1 MEILLFAFA
10 NDRHKPLPTLTEEYL
25 SINKILAPRVLRQ
38 HFLAWAISHATL
50 EEVAYYLALFR
61 DRIKLFQFSGHA
73 GRDLLVL
80 EDGASRAP
88 GMAHLLGQCP
98 NLQVVVLNG
107 CSTRGQVKALHQ
119 AGIPL
124 VIATSAPVNDHKAT
138 QFAKRLLQSL
148 ETGQNIE
155 TAFELACGEVLA
167 KQQVDINRDI
177 GFLAK
182 GANADAVWGIF
193 VHPDK
198 QEAGKW
204 SLPHQANRVSN
215 SSLEPNELLL
225 DTLFE
230 TFARTNVAVKKLRD
244 AEKNLVEDR
253 ESIISA
259 LLKAL
264 PAPISEQI
272 RKLVMPSMPG
282 AVEGFDLPG
291 PMRLEQLAQTY
302 QITMDFMVFTML
314 AQIWEMS
321 YEENWDTKAELQ
333 TALLEYLH
341 LKPEERSDY
350 DYFSLIRTLQSSLQT
365 ENEALFIQE
374 FSALNEKFLANEAIK
389 NACFF
394 LETLRR
400 QLEVANAMD
409 MRELCERAESALAN
423 IFKELDYLGKY
434 ILATI
439 RNIDVQKYRYK
450 QDAQFEH
457 LVMKWHGA
465 IGMYDKEYRRQSEFM
480 DNRSVVLLKW
490 EESGRSNRFL
500 NLSPF
505 ILDENT
511 FEQVP
516 DLSLSKL
523 YFFSSKDGETLYYKC
538 INDPEGDIID
548 LDDPVFYLRKK
559 RRTKFQ
565 LAKDQFQAFF
575 VHLLKPKAS

>member
-1 MEILLFAFA
+1 MDILLFAFA
-10 NDRHKPLPTLTEEYL
+10 NDRHQPLPTLTEEYL
-25 SINKILAPRVLRQ
+25 AINQILAPRVLRQ

-50 EEVAYYLALFR
+50 DDVAYYLTLFR
-61 DRIKLFQFSGHA
+61 DRIKFFQFSGHA
-73 GRDLLVL
+73 GRDFLLL
-80 EDGASRAP
+80 ENGHNRTE
-88 GMAHLLGQCP
+88 GIIHLLGQCP
-98 NLQVVVLNG
+98 HLEVVVLNG
-107 CSTRGQVKALHQ
+107 CSTRSQVDALHQ

-138 QFAKRLLQSL
+138 RFSKRLLQAL
-148 ETGQNIE
+148 ETGQSVE

-167 KQQVDINRDI
+167 QQSINIYRDL
-177 GFLAK
+177 GSLRQGKDEA
-182 GANADAVWGIF
+182 AVWCMLA
-193 VHPDK
+193 HPD
-198 QEAGKW
+198 QPQSRQW
-204 SLPHQANRVSN
+204 CLPSKASQVST
-215 SSLEPNELLL
+215 SDLEPNELLL

-230 TFARTNVAVKKLRD
+230 TFARTHVEVRQLWETN
-244 AEKNLVEDR
+244 KNLEEDR

-282 AVEGFDLPG
+282 AAAGFDKPG
-291 PMRLEQLAQTY
+291 PMRLEQMAQTY

-321 YEENWDTKAELQ
+321 YRAHWITKAALQ
-333 TALLEYLH
+333 SALLEYLH
-341 LKPEERSDY
+341 LQPEERPDY
-350 DYFSLIRTLQSSLQT
+350 DYFSLIRTLQPAFAGEKDT
-365 ENEALFIQE
+365 LFIQE
-374 FSALNEKFLANEAIK
+374 FAELHDKFINNEAIK

-400 QLEVANAMD
+400 QVEVAHAMD
-409 MRELCERAESALAN
+409 MHELCERAEKALAEL
-423 IFKELDYLGKY
+423 FKELDYLGHY

-465 IGMYDKEYRRQSEFM
+465 IGMYDKEYRRQPQFM

-490 EESGRSNRFL
+490 EEKGRANRFL

-523 YFFSSKDGETLYYKC
+523 YFFSSKEGETLYYKC

-548 LDDPVFYLRKK
+548 LDDPAFYLRKK
-559 RRTKFQ
+559 KRTKFQ

-575 VHLLKPKAS
+575 DHLLKA